1 MFYTIVFCVN
11 IVLFFIVF
19 EFIDYLAIMRYFE
32 ISFCYIGSL
41 PFLIFNIN
49 ISYFIYLF
57 LLNYHIVSTIFIY
70 VLYSSLP
77 IISNFIYPSII
88 LYSILSFILFF
99 TIIISPSIVITI
111 LSFSFTFIAD
121 ATAFE
126 FYSFQTALFI

>member
-11 IVLFFIVF
+11 IVLIFIAWQ
-19 EFIDYLAIMRYFE
+19 FINYWAIMKYFIFGYFE
-32 ISFCYIGSL
+32 SL
-41 PFLIFNIN
+41 PFLSFNIN
-49 ISYFIYLF
+49 ISYFIYSF
-57 LLNYHIVSTIFIY
+57 LLHYHIVSTIFIY
-70 VLYSSLP
+70 VRYSSLP